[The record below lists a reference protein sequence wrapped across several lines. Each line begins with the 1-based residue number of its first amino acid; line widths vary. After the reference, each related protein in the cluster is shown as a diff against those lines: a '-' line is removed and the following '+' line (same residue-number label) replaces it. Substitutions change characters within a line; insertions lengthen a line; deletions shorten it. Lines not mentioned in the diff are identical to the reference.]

1 MDLDFELGD
10 EILCVKEYET
20 MKPGHRYRITGIG
33 DLSMIGSVDKT
44 GRGFCLS
51 NYCYYPK
58 EDVSET
64 KMYYLTIDDLNKH
77 FLSLNQER
85 LSYEREKKIKEILN

>member
-1 MDLDFELGD
+1 MDFELGD
-10 EILCVKEYET
+10 EILCIKEYET

-51 NYCYYPK
+51 YYYYYTK
-58 EDVSET
+58 EKMSEI
-64 KMYYLTIDDLNKH
+64 KMYYLTIDELRKH
-77 FLSLNQER
+77 FLSPSQEM
-85 LSYEREKKIKEILN
+85 LSYQRDKKIKEILNE